1 MEVLRVYYSRALAS
15 VYKDGLYAEMY
26 SITLAAVSTCD
37 YAFGLKYLLHFTWKL
52 NRRQMSSNNWRLI
65 GKTEGI

>member
-1 MEVLRVYYSRALAS
+1 MEVLHVYYSRALAS

-37 YAFGLKYLLHFTWKL
+37 YAFGLKYLLHTFHVETK
-52 NRRQMSSNNWRLI
+52 SEADV
-65 GKTEGI
+65 K